1 MKKRKKQ
8 YRPKPIRLD
17 VMNYVLSGMRP
28 LSGVKEWYLNIQIKQ
43 RSALEALRKGMAG
56 KSDIDTLMA
65 MSNMTEALARFG
77 KGSDWMEEI
86 LASQEQLRQLAE
98 SGAKR
103 GMRFVMNYQQW
114 QALKDITDL
123 HEVQLEN
130 CTVYDIE
137 RACDYVEKRLRAGN
151 ATLVPLPSKENHE
164 QEPKDS

>member
-1 MKKRKKQ
+1 MRKRSK
-8 YRPKPIRLD
+8 YRPRPVVQDPLGF
-17 VMNYVLSGMRP
+17 VLSGMRP
-28 LSGVKEWYLNIQIKQ
+28 LSGLKDQYLTIQLKQ
-43 RSALEALRKGMAG
+43 RTALEAVRKGMAT
-56 KSDIDTLMA
+56 KNDIDVLMA
-65 MSNMTEALARFG
+65 MANMTEALAKFG

-86 LASQEQLRQLAE
+86 LASQEQLRLLAE

-114 QALKDITDL
+114 EALKDITDL

-137 RACDYVEKRLRAGN
+137 RAYDYVEKRLRAGHV
-151 ATLVPLPSKENHE
+151 TLIPINPKEPNE